1 MYMHQGQWVEGVD
14 SLPSII
20 KGTCALGAVALIP
33 NAASLTRAL
42 FYTRAWDMTRD
53 HSQGLL

>member
-1 MYMHQGQWVEGVD
+1 MYMHQGQWAEGVEP
-14 SLPSII
+14 LPSLI
-20 KGTCALGAVALIP
+20 KGTGAPGAVALIP

-42 FYTRAWDMTRD
+42 FGRRAWDMTQD